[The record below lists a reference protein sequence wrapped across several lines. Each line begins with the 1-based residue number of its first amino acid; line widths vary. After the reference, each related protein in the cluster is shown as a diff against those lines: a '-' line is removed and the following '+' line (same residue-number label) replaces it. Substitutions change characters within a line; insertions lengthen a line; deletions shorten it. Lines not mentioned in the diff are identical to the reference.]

1 MKFIDETMIMV
12 KAGNGGNG
20 CLSFRREKYIPFG
33 GPDGGDGGK
42 GGSILVKAK
51 EGLNTLADFRNK
63 SKFIASNGENGGSKN
78 KKGKAADDLI
88 IELPVGSVVY
98 DKANEDITEKL
109 ESKELQRD
117 LDQLAVLEKW
127 HEEQGETQV
136 NTLKKAVLCL
146 TLS

>member
-42 GGSILVKAK
+42 GGSILLKAK

-63 SKFIASNGENGGSKN
+63 TKLIASNGENGPTKN
-78 KKGKAADDLI
+78 KKGKAAKD
-88 IELPVGSVVY
+88 
-98 DKANEDITEKL
+98 
-109 ESKELQRD
+109 
-117 LDQLAVLEKW
+117 
-127 HEEQGETQV
+127 
-136 NTLKKAVLCL
+136 
-146 TLS
+146 